1 MAQPPVKARIAGLE
15 DNAEYMALLS
25 DGVRLQQQ
33 EDSVMRVIEQ
43 NRKLFA
49 EDVENR
55 AKYGE
60 AILALEE
67 QVFSLRNRKGD
78 IFSRINTIEQDWL
91 IENMVSGEVVVSDQ
105 LPDEQAT
112 DTIVEQAAV
121 QASRLVD
128 DIHFVTALDSL
139 DYVALQRAQ
148 NDEHKVIDRKSV
160 V

>member
-78 IFSRINTIEQDWL
+78 ILAASIPSSRI
-91 IENMVSGEVVVSDQ
+91 G
-105 LPDEQAT
+105 
-112 DTIVEQAAV
+112 
-121 QASRLVD
+121 
-128 DIHFVTALDSL
+128 
-139 DYVALQRAQ
+139 
-148 NDEHKVIDRKSV
+148 
-160 V
+160 